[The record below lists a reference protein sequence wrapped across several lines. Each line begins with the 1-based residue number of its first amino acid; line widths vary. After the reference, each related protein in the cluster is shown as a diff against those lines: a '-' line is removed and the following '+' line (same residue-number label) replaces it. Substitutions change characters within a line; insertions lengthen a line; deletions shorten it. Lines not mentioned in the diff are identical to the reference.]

1 MEISII
7 RIGNSK
13 GFRLSKTI
21 LEKYN
26 ITDKVELILD
36 KEQIILRPIVEPRK
50 PTLAGFI
57 NKHQNKWAVLSPNNL
72 GGKIE
77 WNVHSVHDD
86 MEGTYPHLVNGNI
99 PAPINRNLHG
109 VNVVGYENHI

>member
-36 KEQIILRPIVEPRK
+36 KEQIILRPIAEPRK
-50 PTLAGFI
+50 GWDKEFQKMHENGDDQLLMNDVFEDE
-57 NKHQNKWAVLSPNNL
+57 NFD
-72 GGKIE
+72 E
-77 WNVHSVHDD
+77 W
-86 MEGTYPHLVNGNI
+86 I
-99 PAPINRNLHG
+99 
-109 VNVVGYENHI
+109 